1 MGDLLLKI
9 SKYLWQVSLI
19 TSEQLLIL
27 LGPAL
32 FLAFIMHYF
41 AIFVRK
47 IQRSV
52 IKNNFL
58 DWFGAPGTIV
68 HELGHACF
76 CIVFGHRITS
86 IALFKMNRYDGTLGY
101 VEHSYNPNNLYQ
113 RVGNF
118 FIGTG
123 PIWFGTAV
131 IYVMSC
137 YMLDASVFNAIHNI
151 ELAPDTLSSWSGVL
165 LIVQKTLS
173 MVWSVIQ
180 SLFNPQLL
188 TNWRFYIFI
197 YFVFVIGSHIT
208 LSPSDI
214 RNAAG
219 GLITLVI
226 ILFIFNF
233 FSSFIGNFSIEFA
246 TYLSKTYAVFL
257 SFMLFTLVL
266 NIIISATLFALS
278 FGSIFITQKIKEKL
292 KESM

>member
-1 MGDLLLKI
+1 MGDILLKI
-9 SKYLWQVSLI
+9 GNYLWQVILI

-47 IQRSV
+47 IQQRV
-52 IKNNFL
+52 IKSNLL
-58 DWFGAPGTIV
+58 DWFGAPGIIV
-68 HELGHACF
+68 HELGHAFF
-76 CIVFGHRITS
+76 CIIFGHRITS
-86 IALFKMNRYDGTLGY
+86 IALFKINRHDGTLGY
-101 VEHSYNPNNLYQ
+101 VEHSYDPNNLYQ

-131 IYVMSC
+131 IYMMSR

-151 ELAPDTLSSWSGVL
+151 DLVPETLSSWPGVL

-188 TNWRFYIFI
+188 TNWRFYVFI
-197 YFVFVIGSHIT
+197 YFTFVIGNRIT
-208 LSPSDI
+208 LSPPDI
-214 RNAAG
+214 KNAAD
-219 GLITLVI
+219 GLITLII

-246 TYLSKTYAVFL
+246 MYLSKTYAVFL

-266 NIIISATLFALS
+266 NILISVTLFALS
-278 FGSIFITQKIKEKL
+278 FSSIFITQKIKAYELGK
-292 KESM
+292 